1 MEEIYEQEIGMF
13 EEHLIQDQSNL
24 IGGSIEYEIN
34 ISEDAS
40 HGNIEHTITT
50 SEDASVQEIE
60 LIPT

>member
-1 MEEIYEQEIGMF
+1 MF
-13 EEHLIQDQSNL
+13 EEHLIQDQSNV
-24 IGGSIEYEIN
+24 IKGNIEYEIN

-40 HGNIEHTITT
+40 DGNIEHEITT